1 MKKTILTFLLALTLC
16 SCRSVKTL
24 TKANKQTT
32 TTAKTEFKK
41 DSINTTVINKSI
53 DDALTIPVTKSN
65 TNNKLKDSIINAKVD
80 EILSKLN
87 TSKKSG
93 NNSYKLYYNLEERFV
108 KLQASIGETKDRS
121 TDTKT
126 EETTEKTF
134 EEKTDQYIIKKIR
147 STPWWVY
154 TLVVL
159 WFFPQI
165 LQRIKTIINPI
176 SFIVK
181 KWK

>member
-1 MKKTILTFLLALTLC
+1 MKAFYTILLALTIC
-16 SCRSVKTL
+16 SCGTSKL
-24 TKANKQTT
+24 IKQSAKETT
-32 TTAKTEFKK
+32 STEKTEFKK

-53 DDALTIPVTKSN
+53 DDALTIPVVKSN
-65 TNNKLKDSIINAKVD
+65 TNNKVKDSIINAKVD

-93 NNSYKLYYNLEERFV
+93 NNSYRLNYNTEKRLLELEA
-108 KLQASIGETKDRS
+108 KIGETKDTS

-134 EEKTDQYIIKKIR
+134 EEKTDEYISKKIK
-147 STPWWVY
+147 SIPWWFY
-154 TLVVL
+154 AMVVF

-165 LQRIKTIINPI
+165 LARVQAVINPI
-176 SFIVK
+176 SAVLK
-181 KWK
+181 K